1 MNMSQ
6 AQFMRTDVYT
16 TVVNALKETGFD
28 AHYLEIEVTETM
40 AMTDIEHTVNV
51 LNKIHSL
58 GVSISMDD
66 FGTGYSSLASL
77 KTIPFDIL
85 KIDRS
90 LVCDVNDNDT
100 SRRITS
106 AIVAMGKA
114 LKMVVL
120 AEGVET
126 DEQSKLLTDLGCD
139 LAQGYYYS
147 KPQPAEKIEEM
158 LLSMPKQTKMAI

>member
-1 MNMSQ
+1 MSQ
-6 AQFMRTDVYT
+6 AQFVRTDVYA
-16 TVVNALKETGFD
+16 TVVKALDETGFEPR
-28 AHYLEIEVTETM
+28 YLEIEVTETM
-40 AMTDIEHTVNV
+40 AMTDVEHTVSV

-77 KTIPFDIL
+77 KTIPFDVL

-114 LKMVVL
+114 LKMIVL

-126 DEQSKLLTDLGCD
+126 DEQNRLLTDLGCD

-147 KPQPAEKIEEM
+147 KPCPANEIETMLIIPVNHNVKI
-158 LLSMPKQTKMAI
+158 K

>member
-1 MNMSQ
+1 
-6 AQFMRTDVYT
+6 
-16 TVVNALKETGFD
+16 
-28 AHYLEIEVTETM
+28 
-40 AMTDIEHTVNV
+40 
-51 LNKIHSL
+51 
-58 GVSISMDD
+58 MDD

-77 KTIPFDIL
+77 KTIPFDVL

-114 LKMVVL
+114 LKMIVL
-120 AEGVET
+120 AEGVENI
-126 DEQSKLLTDLGCD
+126 EQSKLLTDLGCD

-147 KPQPAEKIEEM
+147 KPCPAKEIEAM
-158 LLSMPKQTKMAI
+158 LTLPPHSGIAI